1 MIKSSLDIYGKLNGF
16 RDKFDKEGASKRE
29 AKIALEAWVAGS
41 AKYQEVN
48 ADKIEKSTKK
58 KKMKPVDVAWFCE
71 QLATTQAAGMPLFR
85 SLGMIASMQ
94 RGKAIGQAAGEISSL
109 MQEGA
114 SLSDAMQPRA
124 KEFTPLVLALV
135 TAGEVSGQLEDSLT
149 RAAKALHSRLALRS
163 KIRGAMFYPTAV
175 LMVAIT
181 LVSVMLLVV
190 IPKFES
196 IYAQNSTKLPAVTLT
211 VIMVAH
217 KAPFFLLGFLVLIG
231 ILAGLVFRSKS
242 DINLRRKVD
251 IVKSKLPLVGT
262 LLTKGATARVS
273 GTMAGLMGSG
283 ISVLEALDFAGE
295 TSGST
300 IHSDALT
307 VIKTK
312 VGEGATLSSAL
323 GDSGVFPELMVNLV
337 RVGEESGDVPKLL
350 DRYAETA
357 EADLTST
364 AERITTLIE
373 PIMMILIGTIVGTF
387 VLAMYLPIFKM
398 GDAIGN

>member
-1 MIKSSLDIYGKLNGF
+1 
-16 RDKFDKEGASKRE
+16 
-29 AKIALEAWVAGS
+29 
-41 AKYQEVN
+41 
-48 ADKIEKSTKK
+48 
-58 KKMKPVDVAWFCE
+58 
-71 QLATTQAAGMPLFR
+71 
-85 SLGMIASMQ
+85 
-94 RGKAIGQAAGEISSL
+94 
-109 MQEGA
+109 
-114 SLSDAMQPRA
+114 
-124 KEFTPLVLALV
+124 
-135 TAGEVSGQLEDSLT
+135 
-149 RAAKALHSRLALRS
+149 
-163 KIRGAMFYPTAV
+163 
-175 LMVAIT
+175 MVAD
-181 LVSVMLLVV
+181 
-190 IPKFES
+190 
-196 IYAQNSTKLPAVTLT
+196 
-211 VIMVAH
+211 
-217 KAPFFLLGFLVLIG
+217 KAPFFLFGLLVLV
-231 ILAGLVFRSKS
+231 GLLVAVLVRSRS

-251 IVKSKLPLVGT
+251 KVKSKLPLVGT

-357 EADLTST
+357 EADLSST